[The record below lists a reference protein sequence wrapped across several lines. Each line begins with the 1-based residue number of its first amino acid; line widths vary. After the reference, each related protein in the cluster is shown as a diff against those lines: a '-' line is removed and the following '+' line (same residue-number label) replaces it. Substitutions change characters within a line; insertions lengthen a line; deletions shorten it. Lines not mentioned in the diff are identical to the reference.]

1 MKNLFSATHHQL
13 PFSSMRE
20 LVAEQAKR
28 YGENIYLKTIDDA
41 FPQVTYAQLNQFVD
55 HLAQHLNA
63 IDIPTHARIVVLLD
77 NSPLHAL
84 LFISLIACDRLYIP
98 VNPKSTTSELAAIL
112 DIAKAD
118 AIIFPESLAQQ
129 LPREQSSVIQHL
141 ISISDPVV
149 FFNRVMSESCSTP
162 YQSNAKADDIAE
174 MVFTSG
180 STGTPKG
187 VLLSHQA
194 ILHNSASL
202 ARRYQLTQQDH
213 LLTVV
218 PLFHCG
224 GQMFSTLSPLWVGA
238 RTSVVNAQVALV
250 RFWDLV
256 NLLDI
261 TWTILI
267 SAFLPV
273 LVSTTNT
280 GTRRMKGILVG
291 GSAVTADITE
301 AFEEKFQ
308 IPTYQV
314 YGMTELAAVCIS
326 EPLDRTHRTIGS
338 AGTAIDICD
347 VKIMR
352 TPEEE
357 SVYGEQGEIYLTGLN
372 IFSGYY
378 NALDRT
384 RNIMHG
390 HYIKTGDM
398 GYIDKG
404 GNLHILDRVDN
415 MFNVCS
421 ENIYPAEIERVCSKL
436 SAIEAVVILPIR
448 NPKID
453 NDIVMVYK
461 LRPNQTPDFPQW
473 EALLRKELSFY
484 KIPRHRL
491 NITDLSVND
500 WPLTGSG
507 KISRPAVI
515 NLVKEFFARE
525 LSPVAEPV

>member
-1 MKNLFSATHHQL
+1 
-13 PFSSMRE
+13 MRE
-20 LVAEQAKR
+20 LVAVQAQL
-28 YGENIYLKTIDDA
+28 YAENIYLKTIDDA

-55 HLAQHLNA
+55 RLAHHLNA
-63 IDIPTHARIVVLLD
+63 MDIPIHARIVVLLD

-98 VNPKSTTSELAAIL
+98 VNPKSTTSELAVIL

-118 AIIFPESLAQQ
+118 AIIFPESLTQQ
-129 LPREQSSVIQHL
+129 LPHEQTSIVQHF
-141 ISISDPVV
+141 ISISDSVV
-149 FFNRVMSESCSTP
+149 FFNSIMSQSCNTP

-187 VLLSHQA
+187 VLLSHNA

-202 ARRYQLTQQDH
+202 ARRYQLTQHDH

-273 LVSTTNT
+273 LISTTNT

-291 GSAVTADITE
+291 GSAVTADITS
-301 AFEEKFQ
+301 AFEEKFL

-314 YGMTELAAVCIS
+314 YGMTELAAVCLS
-326 EPLDRTHRTIGS
+326 EPLDRTNRAIGS

-352 TPEEE
+352 THEYE
-357 SVYGEQGEIYLTGLN
+357 SAQGEQGEIYLTGLN
-372 IFSGYY
+372 IFSGYC
-378 NALDRT
+378 NAPERT
-384 RNIMHG
+384 RNIMQD
-390 HYIKTGDM
+390 HYIKSGDM
-398 GYIDKG
+398 GYVDKG
-404 GNLHILDRVDN
+404 GNLHILDRVDH

-421 ENIYPAEIERVCSKL
+421 ENVYPAEIERVCSKL
-436 SAIEAVVILPIR
+436 SAVEAVVILPIR
-448 NPKID
+448 NPKTD
-453 NDIVMVYK
+453 NDVVMVYK
-461 LRPNQTPDFPQW
+461 LRPNQIPDLRQW
-473 EALLRKELSFY
+473 DALLRKELSFY

-491 NITDLSVND
+491 NITDLDLND
-500 WPLTGSG
+500 WPQTGSG
-507 KISRPAVI
+507 KIARPVVI
-515 NLVKEFFARE
+515 NLVNGFFASE
-525 LSPVAEPV
+525 PSLVAGKL